1 MEHEWTDLPVSVED
15 LPGIGRRYDV
25 FGLEGGRL
33 SVLIHRRSGERE
45 LSVYGPDEELAPTY
59 VIRLSDE
66 QARHLG
72 SILGGAFFKTAP
84 VEELET
90 VLGRL
95 TIDWLTVPAGS
106 ALAGRPIGEM
116 ALRRR
121 TGVTVMAIVREH
133 KVLTGPTSEDVV
145 EPGDR
150 LVVAGPR
157 EGLAALRS
165 LLVVE
170 AG

>member
-25 FGLEGGRL
+25 LGRDGGRL
-33 SVLIHRRSGERE
+33 SVVIHRRSGERE
-45 LSVYGPDEELAPTY
+45 VFAYGPDEEKAPAWT
-59 VIRLSDE
+59 IRLSDE

-72 SILGGAFFKTAP
+72 SILGGAYFKTAP
-84 VEELET
+84 VEELEAI
-90 VLGRL
+90 LGDH

-106 ALAGRPIGEM
+106 PFAGRPIGEM
-116 ALRRR
+116 AVRRR

-133 KVLTGPTSEDVV
+133 KVLTGPMSEDVV
-145 EPGDR
+145 KPGDR

-157 EGLAALRS
+157 DGLAALRS
-165 LLVVE
+165 LLVAE
-170 AG
+170 RG